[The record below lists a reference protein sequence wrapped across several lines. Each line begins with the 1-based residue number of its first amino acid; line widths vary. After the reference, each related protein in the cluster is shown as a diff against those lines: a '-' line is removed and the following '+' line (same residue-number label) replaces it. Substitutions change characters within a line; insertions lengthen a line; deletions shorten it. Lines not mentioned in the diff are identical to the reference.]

1 MKKRYIALSLSA
13 LLVLAG
19 CNKEEVKPMP
29 IPPLEEVSEEVAD
42 TPAEE
47 VVEPEVKEE
56 KPVEKEAKAE
66 VKPAEDTIDEDAFL
80 KAVERV
86 KALDYKKMAEGGLA
100 RSKKLAPTDRDLRKW
115 IIRIHMYHEIRGEKV
130 EDKTLLTDAKSAL
143 ARRTAWFKYVEKEYK
158 VKSSKSEIDAY
169 IKKEAKNSAET
180 KEIAK
185 ALGMTADYMNTE
197 YERDQYHQQLL
208 WTKLIPELKKKFP
221 KKEGESDD
229 AHITRINTEFNKEL
243 DAFVKK

>member
-1 MKKRYIALSLSA
+1 MKKRYIALSLSS
-13 LLVLAG
+13 LLLLAA
-19 CNKEEVKPMP
+19 CNKEEPKPMP
-29 IPPLEEVSEEVAD
+29 TPPLEEV
-42 TPAEE
+42 TEE
-47 VVEPEVKEE
+47 VVQAPTAEVVEKEQPKEE
-56 KPVEKEAKAE
+56 KVVEQVAE
-66 VKPAEDTIDEDAFL
+66 ETIVEDAFL

-100 RSKKLAPTDRDLRKW
+100 RSKKLAPSDRDLRKW
-115 IIRIHMYHEIRGEKV
+115 IIRIHMHHEIRGEKV
-130 EDKTLLTDAKSAL
+130 EDKALLQDAKSAL
-143 ARRTAWFKYVEKEYK
+143 ARRTAWFKYVENQYK

-180 KEIAK
+180 KEIAE
-185 ALGMTADYMNTE
+185 ALGMTAEYMNNE

-221 KKEGESDD
+221 KKEGESDE

-243 DAFVKK
+243 DAFIKK